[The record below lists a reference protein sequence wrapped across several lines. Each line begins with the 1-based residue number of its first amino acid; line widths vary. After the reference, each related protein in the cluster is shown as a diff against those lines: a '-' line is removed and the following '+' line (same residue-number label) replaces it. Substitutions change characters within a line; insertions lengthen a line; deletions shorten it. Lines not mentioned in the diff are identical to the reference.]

1 MTIDE
6 YLKSLERFV
15 DDAYGRRMRSQFQ
28 TADGKSELAMLAAPT
43 RDELEQCR
51 RLAAM
56 MTAEEKDNA
65 ERLCDEQVARLADE
79 AKVDKAIAAIFV
91 NGYAIKKLKVKG

>member
-1 MTIDE
+1 MTLDE

-28 TADGKSELAMLAAPT
+28 AADGKSELAMLATPT

-51 RLAAM
+51 RLAAI
-56 MTAEEKDNA
+56 MTADEKADA
-65 ERLCDEQVARLADE
+65 ERLSDEQVARLADE
-79 AKVDKAIAAIFV
+79 AGVDKAIAAIFV
-91 NGYAIKKLKVKG
+91 NGYAIQKIKDKR